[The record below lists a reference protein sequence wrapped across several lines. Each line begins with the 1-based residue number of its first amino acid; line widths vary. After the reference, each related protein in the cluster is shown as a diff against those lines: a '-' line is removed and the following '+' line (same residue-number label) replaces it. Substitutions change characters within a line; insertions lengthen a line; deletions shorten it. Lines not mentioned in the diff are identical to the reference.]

1 MAMVEL
7 QARGGREAR
16 RATQVAVC
24 GEAGWRESQKI
35 QEAGQQ
41 GGGGALGVRKAW
53 LKLQLP
59 IFSACVT
66 LSKTVSPPGRPA
78 LA

>member
-41 GGGGALGVRKAW
+41 GGGGRLESGKLGLNSSFR
-53 LKLQLP
+53 
-59 IFSACVT
+59 FSRLV
-66 LSKTVSPPGRPA
+66 
-78 LA
+78 